1 MKNSKLRESKKRGAF
16 QSAKKSL
23 DRLPTSGVRRI
34 FFLVGFDPTEK
45 LLQTYTYFDPTE
57 KLLHTYT
64 NFDPTATLLQ
74 TYTYFDPKS
83 IADPTMSKLI
93 FQKQRFQH
101 FSDQL

>member
-1 MKNSKLRESKKRGAF
+1 MTNKNIEQAQAWALIHA
-16 QSAKKSL
+16 
-23 DRLPTSGVRRI
+23 SGVRRI

-45 LLQTYTYFDPTE
+45 LLQTYIYFDPTE